1 MSSKNRDD
9 GPDKRSD
16 ERDSPDDSR
25 AVKNQSV
32 VTPDDYPD
40 SDGGKPDYRRKDRD

>member
-1 MSSKNRDD
+1 MS
-9 GPDKRSD
+9 DKPNKPGSD
-16 ERDSPDDSR
+16 FDAEGADQ

-40 SDGGKPDYRRKDRD
+40 ANGKKPDAKDNDEF